1 MRPKDDLVLEPATMV
16 AGGAALA
23 RDGDGRVVFVDGAL
37 PGERVLAHVKEARR
51 DFARATVV
59 EVLRASPDRVGP
71 PCAALAAGCGGC
83 AWQHVRPEAQVRF
96 KADIVMDA
104 LRRIARL
111 AEPPPPSMQ
120 PLAGPAL
127 RTTARLGVSATGR
140 AGHNRRGGV
149 PGDRRTRARPP
160 RSSDVVQTDAC
171 LVTHARLEELVAVGR
186 FPGADEVLLRV
197 GVASGERLV
206 RVSGGLEGVEVPD
219 DVTVLR
225 TGGRRPGYV
234 HEEVA
239 GRRFRIGTESF
250 FQSGPVA
257 AAGLAEAVVTA
268 GGDALAGGAH
278 LVDLYAGVGLFASIA
293 GARSGAR
300 VTAVENHAA
309 AVADAEVNLADLDA
323 RIVTS
328 EVARWRLGVAEAP
341 PDVVV
346 ADPARPGLGRPG
358 VAAVVAAGAP
368 RVVLVSCD
376 PASLAR
382 DTLLLSAAG
391 YRLASLCLVDAFPHT
406 AHVETVSRF
415 DR

>member
-1 MRPKDDLVLEPATMV
+1 MSDLVLEPSAMV

-23 RDGDGRVVFVDGAL
+23 RDEDGRVVFVDGAL
-37 PGERVLAHVKEARR
+37 PGERVLARVEDARR
-51 DFARATVV
+51 DFARARVV

-71 PCAALAAGCGGC
+71 PCAALATGCGGC
-83 AWQHVRPEAQVRF
+83 TWQHVRPEAQVRF
-96 KADIVMDA
+96 KADIVIDA

-111 AEPPPPSMQ
+111 AEPPLLSTQ
-120 PLAGPAL
+120 PLTGPAL
-127 RTTARLGVSATGR
+127 RTTARLGVSTTGR
-140 AGHNRRGGV
+140 AGHNRRSGASGR
-149 PGDRRTRARPP
+149 RRTGAPRP
-160 RSSDVVQTDAC
+160 RSPDVVGTDAC
-171 LVTHARLEELVAVGR
+171 LATHASLEELVASGR
-186 FPGADEVLLRV
+186 FPGASEVLLRV
-197 GVASGERLV
+197 GVASGERVV
-206 RVSGGLEGVEVPD
+206 RVSGGGEAVHVPD
-219 DVTVLR
+219 DVTVVR
-225 TGGRRPGYV
+225 TGDRRSAFV

-239 GRRFRIGTESF
+239 GRRFRISTESF
-250 FQSGPVA
+250 FQPGPVA
-257 AAGLAEAVVTA
+257 ATGLAEAVTA
-268 GGDALAGGAH
+268 AAGDALTSGSH
-278 LVDLYAGVGLFASIA
+278 LVDLYAGVGLFASVL
-293 GARSGAR
+293 GAASGAR
-300 VTAVENHAA
+300 VTAVESEAP

-328 EVARWRLGVAEAP
+328 EVGRWRLPPGEAP

-358 VAAVVAAGAP
+358 AAAVVTAGAP

-391 YRLASLCLVDAFPHT
+391 YRLATVCLVDAFPHT